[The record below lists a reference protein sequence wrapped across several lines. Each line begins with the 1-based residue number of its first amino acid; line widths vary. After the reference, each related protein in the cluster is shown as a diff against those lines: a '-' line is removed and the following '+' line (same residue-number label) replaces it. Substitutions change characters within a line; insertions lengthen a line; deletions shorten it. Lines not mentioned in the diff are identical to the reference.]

1 MFGSRFPQFA
11 TLAVAIVFFAIRP
24 AVASS
29 SPNPAPASPQQDFF
43 DRGVLRTL
51 EIEFVESDWHDILKQ
66 NKKAGLQVFLAG
78 DLTIDGV
85 LYPNVG
91 VRYKGNSSYW
101 NTRSGEKKPL
111 NIDLK
116 AFGVDQEVMGVSKV
130 VLNNQYV
137 DASLMREVIA
147 YRVLNQF
154 SPASRANFVKVLI
167 NGDNYGIYTNVE
179 HIGGPFTERWFGD
192 SGGFRYKA
200 VPPWGWPDTLTTP
213 PPPAD
218 IALQEILGLVG
229 RAAIAYDLKNRELD
243 PLHHLD
249 ILAAID
255 VLNQTQSDL
264 LVDALEPYFD
274 TDNAVRHLALN
285 NAVGSLDAY
294 YSTGQNY
301 YLYHDPRNDRL
312 TILPWD
318 YNMAFGNYGPA
329 SWDMSPTLG
338 KSEAARPLLSK
349 LVKGGVLRQEYLAH
363 LANITDRGLN
373 PAQLTA
379 EIRALE
385 ALIDAEVQ
393 IDTRLGVDYNGWKNG
408 INSLI
413 NYITK
418 RHDFLASHALLAVER
433 PTFLNFGH
441 SPLKPNSADPVH
453 FWARAENPN
462 DPVKSIA
469 LRYRV
474 SGAFL
479 LLDLWD
485 DGMHGDGAAGD
496 GLYGADLP
504 AFNFGDQVQYYFQAR
519 TTNSNG
525 LSFAPDSASF
535 TPLSFTV
542 LPSASASDVL
552 LNEFVARNNS
562 GPTDEAGEFEDWIEL
577 HNHGAATVD
586 LSGMWLTDDLAVAQK
601 WAIPAG
607 TLLDPNQTLLIW
619 ADNEPL
625 DGPMHTTF
633 KLSFGGEDLALFA
646 VDGVTLLDFMSFGLQ
661 EADVATARLHDGS
674 DLWVTTPDT
683 TPAASNNQT
692 CGVRAYDAL
701 DSARNVATF
710 EVFGTPSPGTTVQLR
725 VSGFAVGQTLLM
737 YLGSKPVAL
746 DDQVSG
752 LSMMVGEI
760 FNQFPMTADITGRA
774 QIDLPIPPNT
784 GLVGMSFYLQAGTRG
799 LAPIATHGIEAVI
812 CP

>member
-1 MFGSRFPQFA
+1 MFGHRIPQFA
-11 TLAVAIVFFAIRP
+11 TLTLSIVFAAFSPAAAFA
-24 AVASS
+24 
-29 SPNPAPASPQQDFF
+29 SPNPAPASSQQNFF
-43 DRGVLRTL
+43 DREVLRTL

-66 NKKAGLQVFLAG
+66 NKKAGLQVFLSG

-154 SPASRANFVKVLI
+154 SPAPRANFVKVVI
-167 NGDNYGIYTNVE
+167 NGENYGIYTNVE

-192 SGGFRYKA
+192 RGGFRYKA

-218 IALQEILGLVG
+218 IALQEISGLVG

-255 VLNQTQSDL
+255 VLNQTQSNL

-329 SWDMSPTLG
+329 TWDMPPTLG
-338 KSEAARPLLSK
+338 KGDSARPLLSK

-363 LANITDRGLN
+363 LANITDRGLD
-373 PAQLTA
+373 PAVLTA
-379 EIRALE
+379 EINALE
-385 ALIDAEVQ
+385 ALIDAEVR

-408 INSLI
+408 ISSLI

-418 RHDFLASHALLAVER
+418 RHDFLDTHPLLAVER
-433 PTFLNFGH
+433 PAFLDFGH
-441 SPLKPNSADPVH
+441 SPLEPSSADPVH
-453 FWARAENPN
+453 FWARAENST
-462 DPVKSIA
+462 DPVKSVS

-474 SGAFL
+474 TGAFL
-479 LLDLWD
+479 PLDLWD
-485 DGMHGDGAAGD
+485 DGLHGDGAAGD
-496 GLYGADLP
+496 GLYGADVP

-525 LSFAPDSASF
+525 LSFAPDTASF
-535 TPLSFTV
+535 APHSFTV

-562 GPTDEAGEFEDWIEL
+562 GPVDEAGEYEDWIEL

-586 LSGMWLTDDLAVAQK
+586 LSGMWMTDDLAVAQK

-607 TLLDPNQTLLIW
+607 TLLGPDETLLIW

-625 DGPMHTTF
+625 DGPMHATF
-633 KLSFGGEDLALFA
+633 KLSFGGEDVALFA
-646 VDGVTLLDFMSFGLQ
+646 VDGVTPLDFMSFGLQ

-683 TPAASNNQT
+683 TPAASNNLD

-701 DSARNVATF
+701 DSSRNMAVL
-710 EVFGTPSPGTTVQLR
+710 EILGTPSPGTAVKLR
-725 VSGFAVGQTLLM
+725 LSKFGVGQALQVYMGL
-737 YLGSKPVAL
+737 KPIAL
-746 DDQVSG
+746 DNPSSG
-752 LSMMVGEI
+752 LSFLVADV
-760 FNQFPMTADITGRA
+760 FNQFAVTTDITGSA
-774 QIDLPIPPNT
+774 MVDLLIPANQN
-784 GLVGMSFYLQAGTRG
+784 LIGMRIYLQAGVRG
-799 LAPIATHGIEAVI
+799 ATPIASHALEVVI